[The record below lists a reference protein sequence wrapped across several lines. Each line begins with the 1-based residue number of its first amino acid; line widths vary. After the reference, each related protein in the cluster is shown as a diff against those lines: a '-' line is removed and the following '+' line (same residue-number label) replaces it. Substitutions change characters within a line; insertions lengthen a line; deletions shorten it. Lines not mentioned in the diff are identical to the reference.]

1 MRLSKAH
8 CRDHGGSHLQQP
20 AGEGEVVKLVRLWA
34 PIHGKLVIFVDAGV
48 VVSVAGS
55 DRGAAARSLGK
66 IWETAQNPRAT

>member
-1 MRLSKAH
+1 M
-8 CRDHGGSHLQQP
+8 
-20 AGEGEVVKLVRLWA
+20 KLVRLWA

-66 IWETAQNPRAT
+66 IWETAQNPSAT